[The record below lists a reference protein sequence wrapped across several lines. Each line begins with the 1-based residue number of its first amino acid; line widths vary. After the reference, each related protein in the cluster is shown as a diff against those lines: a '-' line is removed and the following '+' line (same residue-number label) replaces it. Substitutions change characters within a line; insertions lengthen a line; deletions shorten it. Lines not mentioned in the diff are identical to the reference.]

1 MKKIVT
7 IIGLLCVVL
16 CVSAGPIHVT
26 ATVKYSSPYKGFAYR
41 VNGSS
46 SYSLHATSRA
56 NSLMAQAPTAAM
68 HSTSSFYGGRAET
81 ASVQNTL
88 QVRGITT
95 CASGITGGV
104 TTTDAFP
111 PKSSARR
118 STPPLPWLCEH
129 CQWINIGT
137 EEDPEWVCAVC
148 GCEANFNCDCEGE
161 CHCDVPLDLNWS
173 AMLFMGAL
181 AGAYAIYKARTREKE
196 II

>member
-68 HSTSSFYGGRAET
+68 HSTSSFCGGRAET
-81 ASVQNTL
+81 STVQTTL

-95 CASGITGGV
+95 CASSITGGV

-111 PKSSARR
+111 PKGSIRR
-118 STPPLPWLCEH
+118 NTPPIPGLCEH
-129 CQWINIGT
+129 CH
-137 EEDPEWVCAVC
+137 WVKGADGRWYCDVC
-148 GCEANFNCDCEGE
+148 GCLAVNDCDCEGE
-161 CHCDVPLDLNWS
+161 CHCDVPLDFNWS
-173 AMLFMGAL
+173 AMLFLGAL

>member
-1 MKKIVT
+1 M
-7 IIGLLCVVL
+7 CVVL

-68 HSTSSFYGGRAET
+68 HSTSSFCGGRAET
-81 ASVQNTL
+81 STVQTTL

-104 TTTDAFP
+104 TTTDVFP
-111 PKSSARR
+111 PKGSARR
-118 STPPLPWLCEH
+118 SGLLPPGACQH

-137 EEDPEWVCAVC
+137 EDNPIYVCAVC
-148 GCEANFNCDCEGE
+148 GCTPEDGDPCDCEGE